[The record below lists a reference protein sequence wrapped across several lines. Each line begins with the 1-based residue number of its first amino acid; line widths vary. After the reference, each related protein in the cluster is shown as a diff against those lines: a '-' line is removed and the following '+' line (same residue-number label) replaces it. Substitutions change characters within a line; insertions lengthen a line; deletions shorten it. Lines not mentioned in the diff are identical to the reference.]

1 MGGKN
6 YFYVWYIIFFRKG
19 ANTRDRHIAQ
29 FRSLGP

>member
-6 YFYVWYIIFFRKG
+6 YFMYVYIIFFRKG
-19 ANTRDRHIAQ
+19 KARDRHIAQ